1 MIQLNKISLGLGFQ
15 AASSEYQIC
24 WFNEKLCGHPLSDYS
39 QVEFVNPEY
48 LKEFETESVNFAK
61 TCEAFGKLLGDENVH
76 PEKWRRIRL
85 NYKRYFFEEM
95 SRQRRS
101 MLKK

>member
-1 MIQLNKISLGLGFQ
+1 MGLGFQ

-76 PEKWRRIRL
+76 PEKRRRIRL
-85 NYKRYFFEEM
+85 NYTKDSF
-95 SRQRRS
+95 
-101 MLKK
+101 LKKCQGKDDPCLRNSVQGDY